1 MSRHLDNLVK
11 ALQARQH
18 VDERKV
24 RLHGRASQI
33 VKTTHLGQ
41 CPFKIL
47 LLGVKAADLVLS
59 KVERVG
65 SAQDAHR
72 AIFLH
77 YRQHHTHQ
85 LVVAKL
91 RLDRTRCQKLGN
103 GALSLQLLN
112 KTGEALKRACTVNF
126 CLLAQLDDA
135 RHIRVIVHLHDL
147 ELISRIGKQQ
157 VAQRRRQ
164 RTVVVTRASVNL
176 CRLNRI
182 RRVRLICLKHALAR
196 HIVHIHAL
204 KILGDRHAIG
214 QIGRTPKG
222 ICCNDALAL
231 LAVGSRNLNIAARNA
246 GTCGKT
252 RRCQRK
258 RHARVVLR
266 GPNRTRVLVQLAPDV
281 ILSVVFTLR
290 HGIHDRAP
298 KPNEHNPLGNVC
310 PIGIVEPCD
319 HVKCLDNTR
328 EAAAHIPLTARPA
341 SYRSRFAPRVIARG
355 RIEQSGNI
363 VGRLGDMPRVKERA
377 ALKTRRGCRWD
388 QSGPNALKD
397 AGEAVETALDSKQ
410 HVNLILVQQATIKI
424 EIEQL

>member
-1 MSRHLDNLVK
+1 M
-11 ALQARQH
+11 
-18 VDERKV
+18 

-157 VAQRRRQ
+157 IAQRRRK
-164 RTVVVTRASVNL
+164 R
-176 CRLNRI
+176 
-182 RRVRLICLKHALAR
+182 
-196 HIVHIHAL
+196 
-204 KILGDRHAIG
+204 AIG
-214 QIGRTPKG
+214 
-222 ICCNDALAL
+222 
-231 LAVGSRNLNIAARNA
+231 S
-246 GTCGKT
+246 
-252 RRCQRK
+252 
-258 RHARVVLR
+258 
-266 GPNRTRVLVQLAPDV
+266 
-281 ILSVVFTLR
+281 
-290 HGIHDRAP
+290 
-298 KPNEHNPLGNVC
+298 
-310 PIGIVEPCD
+310 CD
-319 HVKCLDNTR
+319 L
-328 EAAAHIPLTARPA
+328 
-341 SYRSRFAPRVIARG
+341 
-355 RIEQSGNI
+355 
-363 VGRLGDMPRVKERA
+363 
-377 ALKTRRGCRWD
+377 
-388 QSGPNALKD
+388 
-397 AGEAVETALDSKQ
+397 
-410 HVNLILVQQATIKI
+410 
-424 EIEQL
+424 